1 MKIILAQGNPGTRY
15 EKTRHNIGFAMLDMV
30 ARQAGVT
37 FSDKAKFHA
46 SISELT
52 LHKEKVLLVKPTTF
66 YNETGSAARAL
77 CDFYKLDPATDL
89 IVIHDDLTLP
99 FGTIRTREKG
109 RDAGNNGIKS
119 LNAHIGE
126 SYKRVRIGI
135 YNDLRDRMNDV
146 DFVLGAFSR
155 SEYDQ
160 FDAIFQQVD
169 TFVAAFLQ
177 GSFSATKITLA
188 TTPPE
193 VK

>member
-15 EKTRHNIGFAMLDMV
+15 EKTRHNIGFVMLDMI